1 MVSLAQNEQGTI
13 CPAQGF
19 TLSGRF
25 SRSIFLVYSQN
36 TFLLGITFT
45 TGWKWLVVPDEM
57 LHLRS
62 LSIYFVLI

>member
-36 TFLLGITFT
+36 TFLLGHNFYDRLEVA
-45 TGWKWLVVPDEM
+45 GSA
-57 LHLRS
+57 R
-62 LSIYFVLI
+62 